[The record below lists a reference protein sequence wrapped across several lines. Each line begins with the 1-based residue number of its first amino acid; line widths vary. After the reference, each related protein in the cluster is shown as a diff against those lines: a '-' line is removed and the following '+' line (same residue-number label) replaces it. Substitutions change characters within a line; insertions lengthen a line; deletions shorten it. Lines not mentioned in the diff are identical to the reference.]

1 VENDNPGI
9 DRSERIHTSYLGV
22 ANAPTLFV
30 RTLRRATLF
39 INRERCES
47 AHHGMTPKYDPE
59 DAFAIYIHLRDYFNG
74 VDLWC
79 DGRAVPVAQYSCG
92 AMIAYPLDRDWR
104 AYMRDPF
111 DCLHLHVPRSSLDE
125 VADEIGVGRVQK
137 LDCPPGAN
145 TLDPIVYSLATSLI
159 PALEQ
164 PDQATAL
171 FIDSVAL
178 ALNAHLCQRY
188 GGISVRA
195 RGNSGGLA
203 PWQEKR
209 AKDLL
214 LSRIDGDVTLVE
226 LAAECSLS
234 RSHFAR
240 AFKKSVGCPPHQW
253 LRQQRVIRAKALLG
267 STMLNLAEIA
277 LICGFTDQAHMSRV
291 FSRSVAMSPLQYR
304 KLNRKPGFQPH

>member
-1 VENDNPGI
+1 MGSVKPSI
-9 DRSERIHTSYLGV
+9 DRSHRVHTSYLGV
-22 ANAPTLFV
+22 ENAPTLFV
-30 RTLRRATLF
+30 SALRRSTLF
-39 INRERCES
+39 INRERCEHP
-47 AHHGMTPKYDPE
+47 HHGMTPRYEPE

-79 DGRAVPVAQYSCG
+79 DGRPVPVAQYSCG

-111 DCLHLHVPRSSLDE
+111 DCLHLHIPRSSLDE
-125 VADEIGVGRVQK
+125 VADEIGVGRVEA
-137 LDCPPGAN
+137 LNCPAGVN
-145 TLDPIVYSLATSLI
+145 TLDPIVYSLGMSLI

-164 PDQATAL
+164 PSLATTL

-188 GGISVRA
+188 GGITVRPRYYA
-195 RGNSGGLA
+195 GGLA

-214 LSRIDGDVTLVE
+214 LSRIEGDVSLVE
-226 LAAECSLS
+226 LASECSLS

-240 AFKKSVGCPPHQW
+240 AFKKSVGCAPHQW
-253 LRQQRVIRAKALLG
+253 LRQQRVCRAKALLC
-267 STMLNLAEIA
+267 TTTLNLAEIA

-291 FSRSVAMSPLQYR
+291 FSCATAVSPLKYR
-304 KLNRKPGFQPH
+304 KANRRPSFLPN